1 MLTNTCKDCV
11 LLPFHTQALN
21 NNNWHNVLTVSS
33 AQGGNLLIRFVDNGE
48 GRLNPGIHVLV
59 RAPLPHR
66 RRLDP
71 FDCGGNDVG
80 KQKLRTTWLRT
91 LASPWRRAD
100 ANHATSIK
108 LLVKHHAER

>member
-59 RAPLPHR
+59 RTPTVGAVIL
-66 RRLDP
+66 
-71 FDCGGNDVG
+71 CGGNDVG